1 MRALYVCLLQLVV
14 ASLLSAA
21 EIEVETGRG
30 SPIHVLVPGEE
41 NRLGLRIVND
51 GKKEEQFT
59 LKYVVE
65 KIAEIKNLPPET
77 VAEISEKNA
86 KSLFFK

>member
-51 GKKEEQFT
+51 GKKERA
-59 LKYVVE
+59 VHP
-65 KIAEIKNLPPET
+65 EICGRELRRQQT
-77 VAEISEKNA
+77 S
-86 KSLFFK
+86 